1 VLRGF
6 FTVEQVAGL
15 LKVTREEDPGMLAYV
30 AIGLFAGLRRSEL
43 CALEWS
49 EIDLQARTI
58 EIKGVKAKTRQR
70 RIVTISDTLAEW
82 LALAPKSPHPAP
94 SRNEDVCSERLKNL
108 CSERLDEDGSLIRK
122 AIVND
127 WPHNALRHSFGS
139 YHFAEYRDEN
149 RTAAEM
155 GNSPAV
161 VFRHYRA
168 LVKREAADAFWTLR
182 PV

>member
-1 VLRGF
+1 
-6 FTVEQVAGL
+6 
-15 LKVTREEDPGMLAYV
+15 M
-30 AIGLFAGLRRSEL
+30 
-43 CALEWS
+43 
-49 EIDLQARTI
+49 
-58 EIKGVKAKTRQR
+58 
-70 RIVTISDTLAEW
+70 TISDTLAEW
-82 LALAPKSPHPAP
+82 LALVPKLARPAA

-122 AIVND
+122 AIVDD

-139 YHFAEYRDEN
+139 YHYGKYRDEN

>member
-1 VLRGF
+1 MTG
-6 FTVEQVAGL
+6 
-15 LKVTREEDPGMLAYV
+15 K
-30 AIGLFAGLRRSEL
+30 
-43 CALEWS
+43 
-49 EIDLQARTI
+49 
-58 EIKGVKAKTRQR
+58 
-70 RIVTISDTLAEW
+70 
-82 LALAPKSPHPAP
+82 APKAARPAP

-108 CSERLDEDGSLIRK
+108 WSERLDENGSLIRK

-139 YHFAEYRDEN
+139 YHYAQYRDEN